1 MDIKNDNYSRFKNY
15 DLWESRK
22 NLPYNYERNG
32 LIGKIMSRKI
42 FESPNKPLQIILGYI
57 ENSFIF
63 LMKYIDRL
71 KNFKN
76 PHWLNR

>member
-1 MDIKNDNYSRFKNY
+1 MDIKNDNYTRFKNY
-15 DLWESRK
+15 DLWESKK
-22 NLPYNYERNG
+22 NAPYNYDKNG
-32 LIGKIMSRKI
+32 VLNKIISNKI
-42 FESPNKPLQIILGYI
+42 SSSSNPTLLIILNYI
-57 ENSFIF
+57 DRSLVF